1 MAPAGVKS
9 EIVVPPE
16 RRTAVW
22 SARYNGVAGSVAESH
37 TTSPRLIPFRRP
49 ESEVDEHVGVALEH
63 FVGGPVRHRDTVAA
77 ARAVTR
83 FQRSSNRFLRRR
95 PRRRMGQANSRVM
108 PDEEDRVVATGPG
121 FQDQGWPAQDD
132 PADDWLSGD
141 VDWDDTAE
149 TAAQAR
155 PGRRGGSSDSGT
167 TASSSGGQSI
177 SDVVRRRRMIAL
189 GAIVG
194 VIILIVVIAMVATG
208 GGSNAPTTT
217 PITTPA
223 VTTPAN
229 TGATTTT
236 NNTTPPSTGSSTKV
250 TVPASGPLKQGD
262 SGSAVKVLQKALNA
276 VGSASLTVDGN
287 FGPATTQAVIAFQ
300 TANGLTAD
308 GVVGPS
314 TAKALNDALSQG

>member
-1 MAPAGVKS
+1 MAD
-9 EIVVPPE
+9 
-16 RRTAVW
+16 
-22 SARYNGVAGSVAESH
+22 
-37 TTSPRLIPFRRP
+37 
-49 ESEVDEHVGVALEH
+49 DE
-63 FVGGPVRHRDTVAA
+63 D
-77 ARAVTR
+77 RAVT
-83 FQRSSNRFLRRR
+83 
-95 PRRRMGQANSRVM
+95 
-108 PDEEDRVVATGPG
+108 TGSG
-121 FQDQGWPAQDD
+121 FQEQGWPGQDD

-155 PGRRGGSSDSGT
+155 PGRRGSSESATMVSVSDGHSV
-167 TASSSGGQSI
+167 

-208 GGSNAPTTT
+208 GGSNVPSTT

-223 VTTPAN
+223 VTTPA
-229 TGATTTT
+229 TTPGTTTT
-236 NNTTPPSTGSSTKV
+236 NNTTPPSSGSSTKV

-287 FGPATTQAVIAFQ
+287 FGPATTQAVLNFQ

-308 GVVGPS
+308 GVVGPT

>member
-1 MAPAGVKS
+1 MA
-9 EIVVPPE
+9 
-16 RRTAVW
+16 
-22 SARYNGVAGSVAESH
+22 
-37 TTSPRLIPFRRP
+37 
-49 ESEVDEHVGVALEH
+49 DE
-63 FVGGPVRHRDTVAA
+63 D
-77 ARAVTR
+77 
-83 FQRSSNRFLRRR
+83 
-95 PRRRMGQANSRVM
+95 
-108 PDEEDRVVATGPG
+108 DRVATSGSGPH
-121 FQDQGWPAQDD
+121 DQGWPGQDD

-149 TAAQAR
+149 TAAQVR
-155 PGRRGGSSDSGT
+155 PGRRGGSSDAAT
-167 TASSSGGQSI
+167 MASSSGGESI

-189 GAIVG
+189 AAIVG

-208 GGSNAPTTT
+208 GGSNSPATT

-229 TGATTTT
+229 TTGTTTT
-236 NNTTPPSTGSSTKV
+236 SNNTTTPPSSSSSTKV
-250 TVPASGPLKQGD
+250 TVPAAGPLKQGD
-262 SGSAVKVLQKALNA
+262 SGDAVKVLQKALNA

-308 GVVGPS
+308 GVVGAT